1 MIPNLQ
7 LDMGVIMNM
16 YRDEIIKTLEHEVVE
31 LKDKVNY
38 FRERSDYNQIQMR
51 KYQSQLAEA
60 VSVLKQLKEVKY

>member
-1 MIPNLQ
+1 
-7 LDMGVIMNM
+7 MNM

-31 LKDKVNY
+31 LTDKVNY

-60 VSVLKQLKEVKY
+60 VSVLKQLKEVK

>member
-1 MIPNLQ
+1 
-7 LDMGVIMNM
+7 MNM

-51 KYQSQLAEA
+51 KNQSQLSEA
-60 VSVLKQLKEVKY
+60 LSVLKQLKEVKH

>member
-1 MIPNLQ
+1 
-7 LDMGVIMNM
+7 MNM

-51 KYQSQLAEA
+51 KYQSQLSEA
-60 VSVLKQLKEVKY
+60 LEVLKQLKGVEY

>member
-1 MIPNLQ
+1 
-7 LDMGVIMNM
+7 MNM

-51 KYQSQLAEA
+51 KYQSQLSEA
-60 VSVLKQLKEVKY
+60 LSVLKQLKEVK

>member
-1 MIPNLQ
+1 
-7 LDMGVIMNM
+7 MNM

-31 LKDKVNY
+31 LKDKENY

-60 VSVLKQLKEVKY
+60 VAVLKQLKGGVY

>member
-1 MIPNLQ
+1 
-7 LDMGVIMNM
+7 MNM

-38 FRERSDYNQIQMR
+38 FRESSDYNQIQIR

-60 VSVLKQLKEVKY
+60 LEVLKQLKEVKH

>member
-1 MIPNLQ
+1 
-7 LDMGVIMNM
+7 MNM

-51 KYQSQLAEA
+51 KYQSQLSEA
-60 VSVLKQLKEVKY
+60 LEVLKQLKGVKY

>member
-1 MIPNLQ
+1 
-7 LDMGVIMNM
+7 MNM

-51 KYQSQLAEA
+51 KYQSQLSEA
-60 VSVLKQLKEVKY
+60 LSVLKQLKGVKF

>member
-1 MIPNLQ
+1 
-7 LDMGVIMNM
+7 M

-38 FRERSDYNQIQMR
+38 FRESSDYNQIQIR

-60 VSVLKQLKEVKY
+60 VSVLKQLKEVK

>member
-1 MIPNLQ
+1 
-7 LDMGVIMNM
+7 MNM

-51 KYQSQLAEA
+51 KYQSQLSEA
-60 VSVLKQLKEVKY
+60 LEVLKQLKEVKY

>member
-1 MIPNLQ
+1 
-7 LDMGVIMNM
+7 M

-38 FRERSDYNQIQMR
+38 FRERSDYNQMQMR

-60 VSVLKQLKEVKY
+60 LDVLKQLKRVKY